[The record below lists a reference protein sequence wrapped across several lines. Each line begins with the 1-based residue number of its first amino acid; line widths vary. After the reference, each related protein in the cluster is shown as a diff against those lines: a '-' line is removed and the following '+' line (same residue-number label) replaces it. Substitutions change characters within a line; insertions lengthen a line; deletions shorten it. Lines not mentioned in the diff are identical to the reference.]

1 MVGRNLSLKAQLFI
15 GFGIILAFILVISIT
30 GYIKISF
37 VEKTLAEMTEV
48 NAVKQ
53 RYAINFRGSVHDRA
67 IAVRDV
73 VILDNVQEIENTLR
87 LIQKLEEFY
96 KDSSIKMDEIFKDEH
111 MVDAKDKEILQ
122 RIKGVEA
129 KTMPMI
135 SEIIIKKAQS
145 DRIGANELLINQ
157 ARGAFVEW
165 LNVINEFIDYQE
177 DKNQKLTKAAIDE
190 IDNYLSLT
198 MMLTI
203 ISLIVAVLTAI
214 YISRLVISSLGG
226 EPKEVV
232 KVVLSIA
239 SGNLNTPIRTQY
251 KESMLASMEQMQEK
265 LREIV
270 SEIMKSTQ
278 ELNESANEVTKS
290 SEESKSS
297 SYRQVES
304 SEVST
309 ERIKQVMNAVNHISN
324 IAKQTEENSEYT
336 TNLSDKCIE
345 AMKTTVESIERITE
359 TVTLSSEHIRMLEKH
374 SQEIG
379 GSADLIK
386 EITDQTNLLALNA
399 AIEAARA
406 GEAGRGFAV
415 VSDEIRKLAE
425 RTGVATSEITR
436 MIEVIQGETQ
446 TAVEAIQNAVPQV
459 EKGMELANEASE
471 ILGQINSQASD
482 SLSKAKEV
490 TNATYKQV
498 QDMENLSKGLDE
510 ISRDSK
516 NTAELMENNTE
527 AAQTLKNIAN
537 VLKKSYQSLQD
548 LSF

>member
-1 MVGRNLSLKAQLFI
+1 MIGKNLSLKAQLFV
-15 GFGIILAFILVISIT
+15 GFGILLAFIALIAFT

-37 VEKTLAEMTEV
+37 VEDTLTEISDV

-67 IAVRDV
+67 IALRDV
-73 VILDNVQEIENTLR
+73 VILDNVQDIETTLR

-96 KDSSIKMDEIFKDEH
+96 KDSSIKMDKIFQDEK
-111 MVDAKDKEILQ
+111 MVDAKDKEVLK
-122 RIKGVEA
+122 RIKGVEE
-129 KTMPMI
+129 KTMPLI
-135 SEIIIKKAQS
+135 AEIINKRAQG
-145 DRIGANELLINQ
+145 DRASANELLINQ

-165 LNVINEFIDYQE
+165 LNVINEFIDHQE
-177 DKNQKLTKAAIDE
+177 EKNQKLSDIAREE
-190 IDNYLSLT
+190 IENYLNLT
-198 MMLTI
+198 LWL
-203 ISLIVAVLTAI
+203 SLIAFVVATITAI
-214 YISRLVISSLGG
+214 YITRLVITSLGS

-239 SGNLNTPIRTQY
+239 NGNLNTPIHTQH
-251 KESMLASMEQMQEK
+251 KESMLAHMAQMQER

-270 SEIMKSTQ
+270 AEVMNSTQ
-278 ELNESANEVTKS
+278 ELNERANAVTKS

-297 SYRQVES
+297 SYRQVQS
-304 SEVST
+304 SEDSV

-336 TNLSDKCIE
+336 TNLSDKCMD
-345 AMKTTVESIERITE
+345 AMKTTLESIEQITQ

-459 EKGMELANEASE
+459 EKGMELANEARE

-482 SLSKAKEV
+482 SLNKAKEV
-490 TNATYKQV
+490 TSATSEQV
-498 QDMENLSKGLDE
+498 QDMENLSKELDE

-527 AAQTLKNIAN
+527 AAQMLKNIAS
-537 VLKKSYQSLQD
+537 VLKNHINHFKI
-548 LSF
+548 